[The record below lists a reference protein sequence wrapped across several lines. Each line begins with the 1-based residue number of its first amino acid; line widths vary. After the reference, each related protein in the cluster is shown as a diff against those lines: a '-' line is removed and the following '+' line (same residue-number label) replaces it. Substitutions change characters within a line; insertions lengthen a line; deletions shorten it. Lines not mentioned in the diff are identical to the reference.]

1 MPRFLETF
9 PPIRAEDRQGP
20 QPVQGRH
27 SQLNGVRVLISG
39 RPYWGTTNGPAGTD
53 EGVAAAVLRAYHT
66 LGPHLFTSAR
76 GHFAVA
82 IIDRVEQRVV
92 LGIDRSGVG
101 SLAFA
106 CTRDGQL
113 VFGTST
119 AEVARHPAVAAGISR
134 QALFDYL
141 HFHMVP
147 SPSTVYV
154 GVGKLRPAQYLVF
167 EKGKATVSHYWQP
180 RFEPEGRSAAT
191 SLHEELKE
199 ILHASVAR
207 SMGTGGHV
215 GAFLSGGLDSSTVSG
230 MLAEITP
237 EPACTFSIGFEAEEY
252 NELGYAR
259 IAARR
264 FGVNSTEIEVT
275 PANVTESIPALAAAF
290 DEPFG
295 NSSAIPAYWCAR
307 AARERGITHLL
318 AGDGG
323 DELFGGNKHYR
334 RQAVFEHYYRLPGPI
349 RSLFCEG
356 LLLRVLPEEAP
367 FPLGKLRSYIDQ
379 ARIPLPKRLKSWDF
393 MFRTPAARVWDP
405 DFMASIRPDHPDEI
419 AEQVYRELDSEV
431 TLDRLL
437 YFDWQFVIADSDL
450 RKVNGACALAGVD
463 VSYPMLD
470 AELIDFSLR
479 LPPEAKLKGPQLR
492 PFYKQALRGFLPDE
506 ILDKEKHGFGL
517 PFGLWLKNDAAL
529 RRLVLESLDALK
541 SRRIIRADF
550 LDEVIREHQAGHASY
565 YGYVIYDLVMLEQ
578 WLAAHRVAAV

>member
-1 MPRFLETF
+1 MSRFLETF
-9 PPIRAEDRQGP
+9 PPIRAEDRQAQGSA
-20 QPVQGRH
+20 QGRH

-39 RPYWGTTNGPAGTD
+39 RPYWSTTNGPAGTD
-53 EGVAAAVLRAYHT
+53 EAIAAAVLRAYHT

-76 GHFAVA
+76 GHFAAA

-92 LGIDRSGVG
+92 LGIDRAGVG
-101 SLAFA
+101 SLAYA
-106 CTRDGQL
+106 CTPGGQL

-119 AEVARHPAVAAGISR
+119 AEVARHPAVTAGISR

-147 SPSTVYV
+147 SPATVYV
-154 GVGKLRPAQYLVF
+154 GVEKLRPAQYLVF
-167 EKGKATVSHYWQP
+167 ERGKATVDRYWHP
-180 RFEPEGRSAAT
+180 RFEPEPGLKAT
-191 SLHEELKE
+191 NLHEELRE

-207 SMGTGGHV
+207 AAGNGQHV
-215 GAFLSGGLDSSTVSG
+215 GAFLSGGLDSSTVAG
-230 MLAEITP
+230 MLAEVVP
-237 EPACTFSIGFEAEEY
+237 EPVNTFSIGFEAEEY

-259 IAARR
+259 IAAKR
-264 FGVNSTEIEVT
+264 FGAHSTEIEVT
-275 PANVTESIPALAAAF
+275 PANVTESIPVLAAAC

-334 RQAVFEHYYRLPGPI
+334 RQAVFEHYYRLPGAV
-349 RSLFCEG
+349 RSVLCEG
-356 LLLRVLPEEAP
+356 LLLRLIPENAP

-379 ARIPLPKRLKSWDF
+379 ARIPLPQRLKSWDF
-393 MFRTPAARVWDP
+393 MFRTPAGSVWDP
-405 DFMASIRPDHPDEI
+405 DFLGSIQAAHPDDV
-419 AEQVYRELDSEV
+419 AAGVYHELDSHR
-431 TLDRLL
+431 TLNHLL
-437 YFDWQFVIADSDL
+437 YFDWQFVVADNDL
-450 RKVNGACALAGVD
+450 RKVNIACALAGIN

-470 AELIDFSLR
+470 ADLVDFSLK

-517 PFGLWLKNDAAL
+517 PFGLWLKNDPGL
-529 RRLVLESLDALK
+529 RKMVLESLDALK
-541 SRRIIRADF
+541 SRRIIRSDF
-550 LDEVIREHQAGHASY
+550 LDEVMREHQAGHASY

-578 WLAAHRVAAV
+578 WLSTHGVTTV